1 MEANITKT
9 PPEPTDSLS
18 KGGGEDVEPAE
29 DLSVSNHYDV
39 ATPFFSYI
47 LGMYLITI
55 GKSWLTFQLER
66 SLA

>member
-1 MEANITKT
+1 MDPNITKT
-9 PPEPTDSLS
+9 PPEPTDPFSQ
-18 KGGGEDVEPAE
+18 GGGEDVEPTE
-29 DLSVSNHYDV
+29 DLSVSNHYEV

-55 GKSWLTFQLER
+55 GKSLLTFQLER